1 MNIHYYKSHLKRHG
15 FFKTVFR
22 LFSQSV
28 NKLFTLKFR
37 YLIKFDLKAL
47 NSKYLAVDDR
57 FQITRLEA
65 AWLSRHVDLEDYQ
78 MSKSFLN
85 RAQRNG
91 DICFGILNNGKVA
104 AFSWY
109 SNKPSL
115 LLEGELELKF
125 SDNSLYVYNV
135 YTHPDYRGRR
145 LLAIGISNAFR
156 ELSTLGY
163 TNFISVVA
171 FDNFSS
177 LKSMYRMGWKKVG
190 QFVYIRFFKTQTGF
204 LIGKK
209 KHSGFEVSVVKRQPF
224 KRVRH

>member
-15 FFKTVFR
+15 VLKTVFR

-28 NKLFTLKFR
+28 NKLFTLKIR

-47 NSKYLAVDDR
+47 NSEDLAVDDR
-57 FQITRLEA
+57 FQITRLEPD
-65 AWLSRHVDLEDYQ
+65 WLSRHVDLEEYQ

-85 RAQRNG
+85 RAQRKG
-91 DICFGILNNGKVA
+91 DICFGILNNGMVA

-125 SDNSLYVYNV
+125 SNNCLYVHNV

-145 LLAIGISNAFR
+145 LLAIGISNALR
-156 ELSTLGY
+156 ELSTLGF
-163 TNFISVVA
+163 NSFISVVA

-190 QFVYIRFFKTQTGF
+190 QFIYIRFFKTQTGF
-204 LIGKK
+204 SIGKK
-209 KHSGFEVSVVKRQPF
+209 KHSGFEVRVIKRRPL
-224 KRVRH
+224 KK